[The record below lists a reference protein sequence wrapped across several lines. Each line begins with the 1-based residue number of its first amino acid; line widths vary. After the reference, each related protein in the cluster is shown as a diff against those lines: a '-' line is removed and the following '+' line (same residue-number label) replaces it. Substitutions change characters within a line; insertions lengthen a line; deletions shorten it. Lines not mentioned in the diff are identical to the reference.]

1 MEKNETRT
9 NAQEIFDEE
18 RMKVIEIRMNVIE
31 SVACYTQE
39 FLNTYNQDLKDH
51 YTREDELRAR
61 VKALET
67 SLMALQVGVGD
78 GSKHKNDGGW
88 FD

>member
-1 MEKNETRT
+1 MGNE
-9 NAQEIFDEE
+9 QFSESE
-18 RMKVIEIRMNVIE
+18 RMKVM
-31 SVACYTQE
+31 QE
-39 FLNTYNQDLKDH
+39 LVLMHEK
-51 YTREDELRAR
+51 RI
-61 VKALET
+61 KALET